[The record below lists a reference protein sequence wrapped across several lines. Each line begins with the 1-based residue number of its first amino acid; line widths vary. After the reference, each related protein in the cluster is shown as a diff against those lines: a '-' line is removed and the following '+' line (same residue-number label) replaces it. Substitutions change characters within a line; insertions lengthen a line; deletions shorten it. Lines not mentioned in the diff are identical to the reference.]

1 MACYGRRRMV
11 KIYLQRRMKNNMEDN
26 GKLAEKIA
34 TRNNAPTSLSVDSQ
48 LKGWWVKNSKQLRSL
63 AGSEAEA
70 KKMFVTA
77 INVLSRTPKLVEC
90 SFDSLAQCILTS
102 AELKLFPGAL
112 QECAFVPMKING
124 RMEAQLWPMYQ
135 GLVKLAF
142 NSGQV
147 RSITAQVVYEHDE
160 FDFELGSNQFLR
172 HKPFLEYE
180 DTRARGERKCAYCCI
195 KLASGETQILVLSM
209 KFIWGIRDR
218 APSRNNP
225 VGWGS
230 SDPDRIDQYIK
241 KTVLKQALKLV
252 PKSTELAR
260 AIEVDNQ
267 SETQEQ
273 EAKPVLDFS
282 GAISLA
288 VEDVAPTKEVPD
300 MVAADIVG

>member
-1 MACYGRRRMV
+1 
-11 KIYLQRRMKNNMEDN
+11 MEDN

-34 TRNNAPTSLSVDSQ
+34 VRNNAPTSLSVDSQ

-147 RSITAQVVYEHDE
+147 RSITAQVVYEHDDFE
-160 FDFELGSNQFLR
+160 FELGSNQFLR

-209 KFIWGIRDR
+209 KFIWGIK
-218 APSRNNP
+218 AKSRGASSSLSP
-225 VGWGS
+225 WSS
-230 SDPDRIDQYIK
+230 SDQDVVDSMIK
-241 KTVLKQALKLV
+241 KTVVKQALKLV

-260 AIEVDNQ
+260 AMEVDNM

-282 GAISLA
+282 SAIRLA